1 MESGIQLKQFRMLL
15 MIGIHNPS
23 SCTDK
28 ESGLHNGECVI
39 PENIHTS
46 TKGWTMEL
54 SEGEGGGVKGQNFL
68 RVGHVHVK

>member
-1 MESGIQLKQFRMLL
+1 MESGIQLKQSGMLL

-23 SCTDK
+23 SRTDK

-46 TKGWTMEL
+46 PKGWTMEL
-54 SEGEGGGVKGQNFL
+54 SEGERGGGALKA
-68 RVGHVHVK
+68 KIS